1 MLIGQSVGRC
11 YESPLDNRDHN
22 NTGQNSSDPLLQA
35 RDLELWRGEK
45 RLFRNVHVDLHEGEL
60 LHITGP
66 NGCGKTSLLR
76 VLCGLTLPETGTVT
90 WRGRQVLR
98 NRADYHAEMSYVGHR
113 ESLKADLSAVENLG
127 FDLGLRRSAGKA
139 VVRAALEEVGLSRA
153 ADVPSRGLSAGQ
165 RRRVSIARCLASQA
179 RLWVLDEPYT
189 NLDVAGREF
198 VDDMMTRHLERNG
211 LVLLVAHQSHGVAG
225 VQVRQMELS

>member
-1 MLIGQSVGRC
+1 M
-11 YESPLDNRDHN
+11 YH
-22 NTGQNSSDPLLQA
+22 SDDKQTEPQTRQPLLQA
-35 RDLELWRGEK
+35 RDLELWRGER
-45 RLFRNVHVDLHEGEL
+45 RLFQNVAVALHEGEL

-76 VLCGLTLPETGTVT
+76 VLCGLTMPETGVVS
-90 WRGRQVLR
+90 WRGKPVMR

-113 ESLKADLSAVENLG
+113 ESLKADLSAAENLG
-127 FDLGLRRSAGKA
+127 FDLGLRRQAGA
-139 VVRAALEEVGLSRA
+139 AIVRAALEEVGLKAA

-198 VDDMMTRHLERNG
+198 VDEMMTRHLERNG
-211 LVLLVAHQSHGVAG
+211 LVLLVAHQSHGVAASS
-225 VQVRQMELS
+225 VRQMELV

>member
-1 MLIGQSVGRC
+1 L
-11 YESPLDNRDHN
+11 YH
-22 NTGQNSSDPLLQA
+22 SDDKQTEPQTRQPLLQA
-35 RDLELWRGEK
+35 RDLELWRGER
-45 RLFRNVHVDLHEGEL
+45 RLFQKVAVALHEGEL

-76 VLCGLTLPETGTVT
+76 VLCGLTMPETGVVS
-90 WRGRQVLR
+90 WRGKPVMR

-113 ESLKADLSAVENLG
+113 ESLKADLSAAENLG
-127 FDLGLRRSAGKA
+127 FDLGLRRQAGA
-139 VVRAALEEVGLSRA
+139 AIVRAALEEVGLKAA

-198 VDDMMTRHLERNG
+198 VDEMMTRHLERNG
-211 LVLLVAHQSHGVAG
+211 LVLLVAHQSHGVAASS
-225 VQVRQMELS
+225 VRQMELV

>member
-1 MLIGQSVGRC
+1 LNI
-11 YESPLDNRDHN
+11 
-22 NTGQNSSDPLLQA
+22 SDDKQTELQTRQPLLEA
-35 RDLELWRGEK
+35 RDLELWRGE
-45 RLFRNVHVDLHEGEL
+45 RHLFKNVAVALHEGEL

-76 VLCGLTLPETGTVT
+76 VLCGLTMPETGVVS
-90 WRGRQVLR
+90 WRGKPVMR

-113 ESLKADLSAVENLG
+113 ESLKADLSAAENLG
-127 FDLGLRRSAGKA
+127 FDLGLRRQAGTA
-139 VVRAALEEVGLSRA
+139 IVRAALEEVGLKAA

-165 RRRVSIARCLASQA
+165 RRRVSIARCLASHA

-198 VDDMMTRHLERNG
+198 VDEIMTRHLERNG
-211 LVLLVAHQSHGVAG
+211 LVLLVAHQSHGVAASS
-225 VQVRQMELS
+225 VRQMELV